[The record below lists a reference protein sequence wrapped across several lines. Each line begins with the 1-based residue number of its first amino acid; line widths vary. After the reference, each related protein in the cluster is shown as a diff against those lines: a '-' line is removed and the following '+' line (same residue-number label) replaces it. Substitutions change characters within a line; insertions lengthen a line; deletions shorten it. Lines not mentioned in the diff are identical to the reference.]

1 MLGPKVILCYFGQ
14 TAWEICK
21 VVWDHGIVQE
31 LMVRKV
37 TFTKNINWL
46 SWQHWFSF
54 LGPPCDTNRENWGNI
69 ECYYSCP
76 LCNPE
81 NSCDWTSCYDDLG
94 FLEHVIMEEIAANWC
109 VDLDHLHLSGISNG
123 GMFAYYVASTATDGL
138 GIPRRASFTYSVTL
152 AFMYKIHQIYLLG
165 DHSN

>member
-1 MLGPKVILCYFGQ
+1 
-14 TAWEICK
+14 
-21 VVWDHGIVQE
+21 
-31 LMVRKV
+31 MVRKV

-54 LGPPCDTNRENWGNI
+54 IGPPCDTNRENWGNI

-138 GIPRRASFTYSVTL
+138 GIPRRGASFTYSVRL
-152 AFMYKIHQIYLLG
+152 AFRCKIHQIYLLG
-165 DHSN
+165 DHSS